1 MVLEIY
7 LYLCGARL
15 QFMNNTP
22 VHNEEKDFIESLKQ
36 IVHSARKMAYTS
48 VNYAQVASNWL
59 IGRRIV
65 EEQQAGEARAEY
77 GKHVIELASKA
88 LTEEFGKGFSE
99 TNIRSFRKFY
109 IEFQYLA
116 IQQTLP
122 AESKLQI
129 QQTPSAILSWSH
141 YERLMRVNN
150 LEARKWY
157 EREAKE
163 QMWSYRTLDRNICT
177 LYYERML
184 MSQVKEP
191 VIQEMQ
197 EKTKEFQHDKLE
209 FIKNPTVL
217 EFLGLPNNKGYKEQ
231 ELEQAI
237 LDNLQEFLM
246 EMGKGFAFVGRQ
258 ELVRTDTEDY
268 YIDLVFF
275 NYLLNCFVLVDLKVG
290 KITHQDV
297 GQMDM
302 YVRMFDELK
311 RGEGHNPTIGIVL
324 CSETSKDIARY
335 SILKGNEQLFAT
347 KYKLL
352 LPTPEELQA
361 EIENQKQIYLMQK
374 GKE

>member
-1 MVLEIY
+1 MSNILIHH
-7 LYLCGARL
+7 G
-15 QFMNNTP
+15 
-22 VHNEEKDFIESLKQ
+22 EKDFIESLKQ
-36 IVHSARKMAYTS
+36 IVHSARKMAYDS

-59 IGRRIV
+59 IGQRIV
-65 EEQQAGEARAEY
+65 EQMQGGKEKAEY
-77 GKHVIELASKA
+77 GTYIIKIASEA
-88 LTEEFGKGFSE
+88 LTKEFGGGYSVS
-99 TNIRSFRKFY
+99 TLKFY
-109 IEFQYLA
+109 RQFYL
-116 IQQTLP
+116 TFPDLP
-122 AESKLQI
+122 IGSTVWNQ
-129 QQTPSAILSWSH
+129 SAHEISSTVHSRLSWSH
-141 YERLMRVNN
+141 YKRLMRVEN
-150 LEARKWY
+150 LQARKWY
-157 EREAKE
+157 EQEAKE
-163 QMWSYRTLDRNICT
+163 QMWSYRTLDRNIST

-191 VIQEMQ
+191 VVQEMQ
-197 EKTKEFQHDKLE
+197 EKTKEFQQDKLE
-209 FIKNPTVL
+209 FIKNPAVL
-217 EFLGLPNNKGYKEQ
+217 EFLGLPSNKGYKEQ
-231 ELEQAI
+231 DLEQAI

-246 EMGKGFAFVGRQ
+246 EMGKGFAFVARQ

-290 KITHQDV
+290 RITHQDV

-324 CSETSKDIARY
+324 CSETNKDMARY

-361 EIENQKQIYLMQK
+361 EIENQKQIYLMQRK
-374 GKE
+374 K